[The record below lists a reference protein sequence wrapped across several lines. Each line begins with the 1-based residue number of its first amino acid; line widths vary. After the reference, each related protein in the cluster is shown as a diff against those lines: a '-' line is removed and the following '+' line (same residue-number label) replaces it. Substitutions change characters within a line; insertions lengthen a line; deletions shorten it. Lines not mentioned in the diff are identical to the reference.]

1 MAMNHVDIAVLSPEV
16 MTPSTCINLI
26 LHTIVFS
33 GLFMVT
39 IICSLLPEG
48 RHQVFIGKEKILLS
62 YWSLKIMMPVRVVA
76 EMDLK
81 YNLIGLLV
89 WELTSQ
95 LTS

>member
-1 MAMNHVDIAVLSPEV
+1 MTMNHVDIGVLSPEV
-16 MTPSTCINLI
+16 MTPSTCIDLI
-26 LHTIVFS
+26 LQTIMFS
-33 GLFMVT
+33 GRFMVT

-62 YWSLKIMMPVRVVA
+62 YSSLKIMMPVRVVA

-95 LTS
+95 PTS

>member
-1 MAMNHVDIAVLSPEV
+1 MLQ
-16 MTPSTCINLI
+16 
-26 LHTIVFS
+26 TIVFS
-33 GLFMVT
+33 GPFMVT
-39 IICSLLPEG
+39 VICSLLPEW

-62 YWSLKIMMPVRVVA
+62 YWSLKILMPVKVVA

-81 YNLIGLLV
+81 YKLIGLLV

>member
-62 YWSLKIMMPVRVVA
+62 YWSFKIKMPGTMVA

-81 YNLIGLLV
+81 YKLIGRNK
-89 WELTSQ
+89 TRY
-95 LTS
+95 